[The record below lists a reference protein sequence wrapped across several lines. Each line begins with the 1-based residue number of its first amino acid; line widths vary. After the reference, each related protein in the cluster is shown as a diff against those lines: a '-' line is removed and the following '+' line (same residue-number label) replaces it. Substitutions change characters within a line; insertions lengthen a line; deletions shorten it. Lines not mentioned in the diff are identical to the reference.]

1 MALIRLAFAADL
13 PTPDEALK
21 ALKKNRENGPRE
33 RSPARP
39 VAPARASAPQAEE
52 TSPPQS
58 AQIIDILPPLSQ
70 RPPGDGP
77 GLQSFDDVVRLAG
90 KHRDAKLRTELE
102 AYIHIVSFAEGRI
115 DLRLHDDAPEGLA
128 NRLTQRLKE
137 WTGRQWVV
145 VVSNNGDGAETVRD
159 RRYAEVMAD
168 PLVKKALELFP
179 GAEVTAIREPDLA
192 SAPAPDDMEEDPPV
206 DPDDLPQIDTAEDK
220 RGTP

>member
-1 MALIRLAFAADL
+1 
-13 PTPDEALK
+13 LK

-39 VAPARASAPQAEE
+39 VTPPRESAPQAEQ
-52 TSPPQS
+52 TQPPQS

-192 SAPAPDDMEEDPPV
+192 SEAAPDDMEEDPPV
-206 DPDDLPQIDTAEDK
+206 DPDIDLPHIDAAEDK